1 MRTLLVM
8 AGGTGGHIFPALAV
22 ADHLKSLGWHVVW
35 LGSRTGMEAT
45 LVPKRG
51 YEMQWIRFGALR
63 GKSLLRVLMLPL
75 HLLIAFWQ
83 STAVILRVR
92 PDVVLGMGGY
102 ITFPGGVMTVALR
115 RPLVLH
121 EQNAVAGLANRVLA
135 FGAAR
140 ILVAFPGALKRSK
153 WTGNPV
159 RADIAALPEPAT
171 RFATRT
177 GVLHVLVIGGS
188 LGAQALNEVL
198 PAALRLIPEP
208 HRPRVL
214 HQAGA
219 KHVDSVK
226 QAYADAGVDATAI
239 AFIDDMAQSFAETD
253 LVICR
258 AGAMTVAELSAAG
271 VASVLV
277 PFPQAVDDHQTVN
290 ARFLSSQ
297 GAAVLLPQA
306 ELTPRRVA
314 DLIAGFTRETLF
326 DMARK
331 ARTLGKPDAT
341 RLVSEHC
348 MAAAG

>member
-1 MRTLLVM
+1 
-8 AGGTGGHIFPALAV
+8 
-22 ADHLKSLGWHVVW
+22 
-35 LGSRTGMEAT
+35 MEST

-51 YEMQWIRFGALR
+51 YEMHRIRFGALR
-63 GKSLLRVLMLPL
+63 GKSLLRALMLPL
-75 HLLIAFWQ
+75 NLMIAFWQ
-83 STAVILRVR
+83 SAAVILRVR

-102 ITFPGGVMTVALR
+102 ITFPGGFMTVALR

-135 FGAAR
+135 FGADR

-159 RADIAALPEPAT
+159 RAAIAALPEPAT
-171 RFATRT
+171 RFAART

-188 LGAQALNEVL
+188 LGAQALNQVL
-198 PAALRLIPEP
+198 PEALRLIPEP

-219 KHVDSVK
+219 KHVDAVK

-239 AFIDDMAQSFAETD
+239 AFIDDMAHSFAEAD

-290 ARFLSSQ
+290 ARFLSMQ

-326 DMARK
+326 EMARK
-331 ARTLGKPDAT
+331 ARALGKPDAT